1 MASKY
6 KYETVLNEA
15 HDDYECLVHVNGKSY
30 KFENINAISSTSP
43 DGLFKTTTAF
53 DTETGEIVYE
63 STKNPI
69 SEQNSKA
76 HTYMCSCD
84 FAKSKKIPRIKV
96 KANGKHIVELCKENS
111 EYLQAS
117 TGSSHDK
124 RGIVTVDIDTILPNG
139 MNDPK
144 IILEHVTH
152 KLDERLELLR
162 LLNIPLPSAYQV
174 NLKNGHLQMQWFLV
188 KEITIKTLNYTYV
201 PVGNTNTHRK
211 SFYLENLPKWKD
223 YMRATRF
230 LNILFDGDPAFTG
243 WQIKNMFLSDP
254 VFTKSF
260 KTFWNVNGEFV
271 EEQPKRVAATTFKRL
286 YSNIYE
292 YIEST
297 EAPKYKLLRDIA
309 EASGV
314 STFMLE
320 HLANGAVTITD
331 SILLQNG
338 LQHRNNDVV
347 SLHFG
352 RNQFTRMKTFEV
364 IRTYRNH
371 INMDDCR
378 KLVKK
383 MLVAAMK
390 RNGVLSGTK
399 NTGPYTER
407 EFERD
412 FRSAYTYAVAT
423 YKSLS
428 AYTPEQ
434 RERAVSQIK
443 AKKNNRLCMML
454 VFLEHHSELIP
465 DTAKNAEKLM
475 KLYSEQGITIK
486 SRSTIST
493 YKKNLG
499 ITKSQRKLSPKNY
512 KFADEG
518 YNQRAKRV
526 NDLLSAYATIDR
538 EMLDKKKLFGWKKR
552 IRDIYSSKMN
562 SEFLKRKRN
571 SSKIHKIKIIYPSHS
586 SKIISQMAQMSI
598 LSDIIQTVQSVKRQ

>member
-1 MASKY
+1 MANKY
-6 KYETVLNEA
+6 QYKAVPNEA
-15 HDDYECLVHVNGKSY
+15 HDDYECLVCVNGKSY
-30 KFENINAISSTSP
+30 KFENINTTSTTNA
-43 DGLFKTTTAF
+43 DGTIKTVTAY
-53 DTETGEIVYE
+53 DVETGEVLYE

-76 HTYMCSCD
+76 HTYMNSCD
-84 FAKSKKIPRIKV
+84 FAKSKKIPRVKV
-96 KANGKHIVELCKENS
+96 KSNGKHIVELCKENS
-111 EYLQAS
+111 DYLQAS

-139 MNDPK
+139 MNDPET
-144 IILEHVTH
+144 ILRHVTH
-152 KLDERLELLR
+152 KLDERLGLLK
-162 LLNIPLPSAYQV
+162 LLDIPMPSAYQV
-174 NLKNGHLQMQWFLV
+174 NLKNGHLQMQWFLSR
-188 KEITIKTLNYTYV
+188 EITIKTLNYAYV

-211 SFYLENLPKWKD
+211 CFYLENLPKWKE

-260 KTFWNVNGEFV
+260 KTFWNVNGDFV
-271 EEQPKRVAATTFKRL
+271 EQQPKRVVATTFKKL
-286 YSNIYE
+286 HSSIYE

-297 EAPKYKLLRDIA
+297 ATQKYKVLHEIA

-320 HLANGAVTITD
+320 HLANGAVTMTD
-331 SILLQNG
+331 SILVQNG
-338 LQHRNNDVV
+338 IQHKTDEAMA
-347 SLHFG
+347 LHCG

-371 INMDDCR
+371 ITMEDCR
-378 KLVKK
+378 EIVKK
-383 MLVAAMK
+383 MLVVAMK
-390 RNGVLSGTK
+390 RNGVLYGTK
-399 NTGPYTER
+399 NTGPYTEK

-428 AYTPEQ
+428 AYTDEQ
-434 RERAVSQIK
+434 RERASSQIK

-454 VFLEHHSELIP
+454 VFLEQHNDLIP
-465 DTAKNAEKLM
+465 DTAKNAETLM
-475 KLYSEQGITIK
+475 RLYKEQGIIIK

-499 ITKSQRKLSPKNY
+499 INKNQQKLSPKNY
-512 KFADEG
+512 KCADSG

-526 NDLLSAYATIDR
+526 NDLLSAYATVDK
-538 EMLDKKKLFGWKKR
+538 EMLDKKKLVGWKKR
-552 IRDIYSSKMN
+552 IKDIYSTKMN

-571 SSKIHKIKIIYPSHS
+571 SSKIHRVKIIHPNHP
-586 SKIISQMAQMSI
+586 SKIISQIAQMTM
-598 LSDIIQTVQSVKRQ
+598 LPDIVQMVNISKQH